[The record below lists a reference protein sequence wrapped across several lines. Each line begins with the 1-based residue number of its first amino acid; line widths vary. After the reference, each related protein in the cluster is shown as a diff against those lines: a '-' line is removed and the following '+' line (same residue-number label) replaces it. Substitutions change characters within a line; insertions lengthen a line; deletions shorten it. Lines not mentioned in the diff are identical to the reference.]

1 MGTNPDIAN
10 ELSVLGIEVK
20 ISSETAESQW
30 KAFAREYRIV
40 GDKAENLAGIRAAML
55 TAIMAGDAEIGEDAR
70 GVFVKQ
76 FVARPQNGG
85 PKELIYNPPTA
96 THVARGGTDD
106 VPLVQRWLRVAAS
119 LAGKNEG
126 ELATWLHGRDYS
138 LMEMIAQL
146 FTSA

>member
-1 MGTNPDIAN
+1 MGTNRDIAQ
-10 ELSVLGIEVK
+10 ELSDLGIEVT
-20 ISSETAESQW
+20 ISAETAEKQW
-30 KAFAREYRIV
+30 RTFAKEYRIV
-40 GDKAENLAGIRAAML
+40 GDKAENLAGIKAAML

-70 GVFVKQ
+70 GVYVKQ
-76 FVARPQNGG
+76 FVARPQNNG

-106 VPLVQRWLRVAAS
+106 VPLVQKWLRVAAS

-126 ELATWLHGRDYS
+126 ELSVWLCGRDYS
-138 LMEMIAQL
+138 LMETIAQL